1 MGYDAHMPPADVLAA
16 MHDAYAPGPP
26 LPPWFPW
33 AALGAALLFVIALTL
48 TLVVIARRSRWP
60 QRK

>member
-1 MGYDAHMPPADVLAA
+1 LAA
-16 MHDAYAPGPP
+16 VHDVYVPGPP
-26 LPPWFPW
+26 LPQWFPW
-33 AALGAALLFVIALTL
+33 AALGAALFFVIALTL

>member
-1 MGYDAHMPPADVLAA
+1 MPPADVLAA